1 MYSGYKGNGYM
12 DETRPLILIVD
23 DVALNRALLSDV
35 LCDKYNILE
44 AKNGNEALLL
54 LREKTSEISLVLL
67 DMVMP
72 QKDGMEVLSIMNK
85 NGWIN
90 EIPVIMIS
98 VETSHS
104 LIEGAY
110 SLGVTDFIGRPFD
123 EMVLMNRVNNT
134 IRLYAK
140 QKQLSNLVL
149 SQIYEKTRNN
159 SMMVTMLSHI
169 VEFRNG
175 ESGLH
180 VLHINTITEM
190 LLRELLCRSNKY
202 AINRDDIGIIS
213 TASSMHDIGKITIP
227 DAILNKPGK
236 LTPEEFN
243 IIKGHSLNGAQMLNS
258 VPFGKDEP
266 LMKHAYEICRW
277 HHERYDG
284 RGYPDGLK
292 GDEIPIAAQIVSIA
306 DVYDALTSERCYKKA
321 YTHEKALEMIHNN
334 ECGVF
339 NPLLLECLDA
349 ISNRFVV
356 SLQTFDWGKQADKD
370 FFYIADSMMKD
381 KAHPIYNQTFRQ
393 FINERKKSHFF
404 ESMLDDLLFEYSYTP
419 AVIRFSSM
427 ASQKLGLP
435 RTISEKDDKLAL
447 GANAE
452 NWEKIQS
459 VVHQHPALSN
469 DPIQTE
475 VTLTV
480 DGKSTPC
487 KVMLLQIWENSP
499 DKKSTL
505 ASVYGHI
512 DILH

>member
-1 MYSGYKGNGYM
+1 M
-12 DETRPLILIVD
+12 DEKRPLILVVD

-44 AKNGNEALLL
+44 AKNGYEALLI

-72 QKDGMEVLSIMNK
+72 KKDGMEVLSIMNK

-190 LLRELLCRSNKY
+190 LLRELLCRSKKY
-202 AINRDDIGIIS
+202 KINMDDIGIIS

-227 DAILNKPGK
+227 DIILNKPGK
-236 LTPEEFN
+236 LTPEEFDV
-243 IIKGHSLNGAQMLNS
+243 IKGHSINGAQMLMS

-266 LMKHAYEICRW
+266 LMKYAYEICRW

-292 GDEIPIAAQIVSIA
+292 GDDIPIAAQIVSIA
-306 DVYDALTSERCYKKA
+306 DVYDALTSDRCYKKA
-321 YTHEKALEMIHNN
+321 FTHEKALEMIHNN

-339 NPLLLECLDA
+339 NPLLLECLGA
-349 ISNRFVV
+349 ISDKLVS

-370 FFYIADSMMKD
+370 FFNIADSMMKD

-393 FINERKKSHFF
+393 FIDERKKSHFF
-404 ESMLDDLLFEYSYTP
+404 ESMLDDLLFEYSFTP
-419 AVIRFSSM
+419 SVMKFSAT

-435 RTISEKDDKLAL
+435 KTISENMDKLS
-447 GANAE
+447 AE
-452 NWEKIQS
+452 SNIDNWQKIQS
-459 VVHQHPALSN
+459 FVHQHPSPTK

-475 VTLTV
+475 MTLTI

-487 KVMLLQIWENSP
+487 KVILLQIWENAPNESP
-499 DKKSTL
+499 TL
-505 ASVYGHI
+505 TSVYGHI

>member
-1 MYSGYKGNGYM
+1 M

-349 ISNRFVV
+349 ISSRLVV

-393 FINERKKSHFF
+393 LGGFYGHDHQPHQRTQKEPFLRIHAGRPPFRIF
-404 ESMLDDLLFEYSYTP
+404 LP
-419 AVIRFSSM
+419 AGRHKVF
-427 ASQKLGLP
+427 
-435 RTISEKDDKLAL
+435 
-447 GANAE
+447 
-452 NWEKIQS
+452 
-459 VVHQHPALSN
+459 
-469 DPIQTE
+469 
-475 VTLTV
+475 V
-480 DGKSTPC
+480 DGLAKTWTS
-487 KVMLLQIWENSP
+487 EN
-499 DKKSTL
+499 
-505 ASVYGHI
+505 HI
-512 DILH
+512 RKR

>member
-1 MYSGYKGNGYM
+1 M

-349 ISNRFVV
+349 ISSRLVV

-419 AVIRFSSM
+419 SVIRFSSM

-499 DKKSTL
+499 DKKTTL